1 MNSDNASA
9 SYGSILRLS
18 NALSLRRKC
27 LGYRGC
33 YTEIQIPRR
42 TTADIYGSL
51 ITGRTV
57 GIGRWKIKSTS
68 SGWCVNRIG
77 TAWTSNSPRSLYGRG
92 DNQIEVEFPSWLQE
106 LLLLT
111 YFDKVSF
118 KFECRSDFEKELD
131 KISALLREE
140 LSG

>member
-51 ITGRTV
+51 IHRKDRRHWTV
-57 GIGRWKIKSTS
+57 E
-68 SGWCVNRIG
+68 
-77 TAWTSNSPRSLYGRG
+77 
-92 DNQIEVEFPSWLQE
+92 NQI
-106 LLLLT
+106 
-111 YFDKVSF
+111 Y
-118 KFECRSDFEKELD
+118 
-131 KISALLREE
+131 I
-140 LSG
+140 

>member
-1 MNSDNASA
+1 MSKLDD
-9 SYGSILRLS
+9 IR
-18 NALSLRRKC
+18 
-27 LGYRGC
+27 
-33 YTEIQIPRR
+33 EIKEKIAGFNNLCVKPRR
-42 TTADIYGSL
+42 AE
-51 ITGRTV
+51 
-57 GIGRWKIKSTS
+57 
-68 SGWCVNRIG
+68 
-77 TAWTSNSPRSLYGRG
+77 AWTSNSPRSLYGRG